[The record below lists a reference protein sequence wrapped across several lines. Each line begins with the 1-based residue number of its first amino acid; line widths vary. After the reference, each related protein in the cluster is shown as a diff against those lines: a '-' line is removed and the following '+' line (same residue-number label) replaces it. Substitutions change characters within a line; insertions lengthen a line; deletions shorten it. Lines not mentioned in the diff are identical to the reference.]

1 MLVRPYS
8 GFGGLEVVMAWVE
21 QTGQSS
27 WRVRYRR
34 ADATIGSVP
43 GFPSRRS
50 AEAYAGD
57 MESDQRRQ
65 VWIDP
70 TGGRLVLRSWVERWF
85 PVQDLD
91 PRTVDN
97 YESYLRCH
105 VLVRFGATPMGE
117 ITALDVDSWVKESR
131 EAGYAT
137 ATVASW
143 VKLLSMILS
152 DAVRQRL
159 IPVNPVRQRRRRG
172 RRSRVVVA
180 ERVWASPEQVLRI
193 ANQAGVLGGSVA
205 RLLVIAAAWTGCR
218 WSELAALHR
227 DNVDLDAGRLV
238 ADAEVGSLHESRG
251 RRWVGPPK
259 TPSSARTIV
268 LSPFLVGLLRR
279 HLETHPFEFV
289 FTNACGTWLWRSSF
303 DRRVLRPAIDGGGR
317 AGVRLYAVQPGS
329 TFHGLR
335 HSHKTWLIAGG
346 APEIAQARRLGHHLP
361 NRVVE
366 VYSHV
371 APEVETRLLADL
383 QRRWHKAIRSPWPR
397 PTPTGQGRSRTAPPT
412 KRSRAA
418 STAPIAAGGRDNVSG
433 PVRERRRRGARGPVG
448 GSVVLQKCPSRDS
461 AAPVETDHPRSVPD
475 VKKPLRPAET
485 A

>member
-1 MLVRPYS
+1 
-8 GFGGLEVVMAWVE
+8 MAWVE
-21 QTGQSS
+21 QTGQAS

-34 ADATIGSVP
+34 ADRTAGSVP
-43 GFPSRRS
+43 GFASRRS
-50 AEAYAGD
+50 AEAHAAD
-57 MESDQRRQ
+57 VESDQRRQ

-70 TGGRLVLRSWVERWF
+70 AGGRLELRSWVARWL

-105 VLVRFGATPMGE
+105 VLVRFGATPLEE
-117 ITALDVDSWVKESR
+117 ITALDVDTWVKESR

-172 RRSRVVVA
+172 RRSRTTVA

-205 RLLVIAAAWTGCR
+205 RLLVITAAWTGCR
-218 WSELAALHR
+218 WGELAALHR
-227 DNVDLDAGRLV
+227 DNLDLDAGRLV
-238 ADAEVGSLHESRG
+238 VDAEVGSLHESRG
-251 RRWVGPPK
+251 RRWLGPPK

-268 LSPFLVGLLRR
+268 LPSFLVRLLRR

-303 DRRVLRPAIDGGGR
+303 DRRVLRPAIDGSGR
-317 AGVRLYAVQPGS
+317 AGVRLYAVRPGL

-383 QRRWHKAIRSPWPR
+383 QRRWQKATRSPYPKGPR
-397 PTPTGQGRSRTAPPT
+397 SKSAGQGRPRTAPPT
-412 KRSRAA
+412 KRTRAGSA
-418 STAPIAAGGRDNVSG
+418 APIAAGGRDSVSG
-433 PVRERRRRGARGPVG
+433 TAHGQQQRGARRPAAR
-448 GSVVLQKCPSRDS
+448 SEVLQKRPRRDTC
-461 AAPVETDHPRSVPD
+461 APVEVDHPRSARD
-475 VKKPLRPAET
+475 AKKPLRPAET
-485 A
+485 T